1 MKMLIIT
8 AVISKFIQFFLG
20 KMLEFIYP
28 VCKRARKNRPF
39 KLSKVGGSQVG
50 KLIKLL

>member
-8 AVISKFIQFFLG
+8 AVISKFIQFFLE

-28 VCKRARKNRPF
+28 VCKERAKTALLSCLKWAVRKLEN
-39 KLSKVGGSQVG
+39 
-50 KLIKLL
+50 